1 VNAFVKR
8 TWADGIRA
16 VHEEAA
22 GVLTMLV
29 IRQSEALELMTDA
42 LQGDAEAARLLT
54 LISKTAKRID
64 VAKRTRSPMLCVSCP
79 RPLLDTKFAF
89 VVAGPAG
96 SDAVNHIAVAVCRKC
111 GRSTAD
117 ITRKATAGLRRLW
130 PDLRP
135 ISVHPTAGHA

>member
-1 VNAFVKR
+1 MNAIPKK

-22 GVLTMLV
+22 GVLTLLV
-29 IRQSEALELMTDA
+29 IRQSDAIDLMAEAI
-42 LQGDAEAARLLT
+42 QGDVEAARLMA
-54 LISKTAKRID
+54 LIAQTSKRID
-64 VAKRTRSPMLCVSCP
+64 VAKRTKSPMLCMSCP
-79 RPLLDTKFAF
+79 RPLLNNKFAF

-96 SDAVNHIAVAVCRKC
+96 CNAVNHVAVAVCRKC
-111 GRSTAD
+111 GRTRED
-117 ITRKATAGLRRLW
+117 ITRKAAFGLKKLW

>member
-1 VNAFVKR
+1 MNAIPNK

-22 GVLTMLV
+22 GMLTMLV

-79 RPLLDTKFAF
+79 RPILNNQFSF
-89 VVAGPAG
+89 VVAGPVG
-96 SDAVNHIAVAVCRKC
+96 GGAVNHIAVAVCTKC

-117 ITRKATAGLRRLW
+117 ITRKATTGLRRLW